1 MLYIIYNFCGNMD
14 IRRILQNVT
23 LSQLD
28 LVQNDNQMFHV
39 KYKLFR
45 NISTLL
51 CLIVGGGQTAFFQ
64 NFYTE

>member
-1 MLYIIYNFCGNMD
+1 MLYIIYYFCGNMD

-23 LSQLD
+23 LLQLD

-51 CLIVGGGQTAFFQ
+51 CLIVGGGQVAFFQ
-64 NFYTE
+64 NFYAE

>member
-1 MLYIIYNFCGNMD
+1 MD